1 MVIPDDKNEYGPE
14 SGASTEQH
22 LADEPT
28 EPEHASIDPTN
39 P

>member
-14 SGASTEQH
+14 SGASTEQP